1 MDNYNTAVSMGQTE
15 EETWV
20 EFQMMKRRC
29 SREER
34 IMLKSKYLKK
44 KKSIPVRGR
53 RAYTANLVNRLQ
65 LVCVCHSEHSAQG
78 PRYF

>member
-1 MDNYNTAVSMGQTE
+1 MGGVSNDE
-15 EETWV
+15 EE
-20 EFQMMKRRC
+20 MLKRRKNNAQ
-29 SREER
+29 EQILE
-34 IMLKSKYLKK
+34 K